1 MFLPYVWECHGAGK
15 VGMIRYALKCEH
27 GHAFDSWFPSAAA
40 YDDLAAQGRLACAV
54 CGDARVGKALMAP
67 AVAAA
72 EPARPLSAPASPAEA
87 FIAALRRKV
96 EAEGEDVGR
105 DFARVAR
112 DIHEGV
118 EPVRL
123 VYGEASALE
132 ARALIE
138 DGVPVAP
145 LPWRAARA
153 N

>member
-1 MFLPYVWECHGAGK
+1 
-15 VGMIRYALKCEH
+15 MIRYALKCEH

-40 YDDLAAQGRLACAV
+40 YDDLAAQGRIACAV
-54 CGDARVGKALMAP
+54 CGDARVAKALMAP

-72 EPARPLSAPASPAEA
+72 EGERPLSAPASPAEA

-112 DIHEGV
+112 DIHAGV

-123 VYGEASALE
+123 VYGEASVHE
-132 ARALIE
+132 ARALVE

-145 LPWRAARA
+145 LPWRSARA